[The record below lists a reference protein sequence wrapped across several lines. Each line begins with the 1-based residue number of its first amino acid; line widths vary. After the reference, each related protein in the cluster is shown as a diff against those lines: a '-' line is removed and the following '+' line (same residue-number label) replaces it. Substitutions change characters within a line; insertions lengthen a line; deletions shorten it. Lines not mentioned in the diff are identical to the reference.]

1 MSPCERGGV
10 AGGMWGLRSS
20 GFPAGSWGV
29 CRPRGLMERK
39 EGKRGAGWRLT
50 TQVLAP
56 LGKKIQV
63 YKVKEVE
70 RKAFPEGV
78 NDGSP

>member
-1 MSPCERGGV
+1 
-10 AGGMWGLRSS
+10 
-20 GFPAGSWGV
+20 
-29 CRPRGLMERK
+29 MERK

-50 TQVLAP
+50 AQVPAP
-56 LGKKIQV
+56 HGKKIQV
-63 YKVKEVE
+63 YKVKEIE